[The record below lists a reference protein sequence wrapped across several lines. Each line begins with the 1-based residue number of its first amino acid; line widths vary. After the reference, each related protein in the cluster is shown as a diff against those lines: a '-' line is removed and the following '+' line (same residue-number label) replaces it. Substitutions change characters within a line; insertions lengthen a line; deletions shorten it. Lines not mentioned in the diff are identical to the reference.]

1 MKGSTHR
8 RCYCRDPKTG
18 KPLGKKCPQLTS
30 RKHGTYSI
38 RQELPPRED
47 GTRRSFS
54 RAGYETLKAA
64 QADLDH
70 VRALIGLTDMDDAE
84 GLDQIA
90 ELLEAVADEKS
101 PLPDIE
107 STRRRLSHGLDL
119 TSRLTVGEWLDIW
132 LAGKKG
138 RQSAISRDEGNIRVH
153 LKPRIGHLRLD
164 RLRVTHLSEMFEA
177 MAEDNVEIA
186 GGNAARHKAVEDLAQ
201 IPWKGREPR
210 ARRKAMKT
218 AIAEMEPYR
227 RIAGPATRQ
236 RVRSTLRAALNAA
249 IAQQL
254 ITFNPAAHV
263 ELEAGKRPKA
273 LVWTEE
279 RILHWK
285 RTGERPS
292 PVMVWTPEHT
302 GRFLDHIAEDRLYA
316 LFHLVAFRG
325 LRRGE
330 ACGQRWTDTRLDAAL
345 ITVAKQLVVDGWEV
359 YEDDPKTD
367 AGARTIALDSDTVQD
382 LRLHRDQQGKDR
394 KEWGSAWVETGRVFT
409 RENGEPLHPANV
421 TRRFIELYEEIGL
434 PPIRLHDLRHGAA
447 TLAHAAGAGLKDI
460 QEMLGH
466 SSITITSDT
475 YTSLLP
481 EADLAIAEAA
491 ARLVPR
497 ARAASENTV
506 PEGESLSD
514 DGEKPGPES
523 LPDGDDPLGD
533 ISEINSPSAHAPLT
547 QTAPDEE
554 SEAE

>member
-8 RCYCRDPKTG
+8 RCYCRDPHTG
-18 KPLGKKCPQLTS
+18 KPLGKNCPKLSS
-30 RKHGTYSI
+30 RKHGSYSI

-54 RAGYETLKAA
+54 RAGYETLKEA

-70 VRALIGLTDMDDAE
+70 VRALLGLAESDDPEA
-84 GLDQIA
+84 LAQIA
-90 ELLEAVADEKS
+90 QLLETVAAEKA
-101 PLPDIE
+101 PLPNIE

-119 TSRLTVGEWLDIW
+119 ISRLTVGEWLDMW

-138 RQSAISRDEGNIRVH
+138 RQSAISRDESNIRVH

-164 RLRVTHLSEMFEA
+164 RLRVSHLSEMFEA
-177 MAEDNVEIA
+177 IAEDNVEIA
-186 GGNAARHKAVEDLAQ
+186 EGNAARRKAFEELARV
-201 IPWKGREPR
+201 PWKGREPR
-210 ARRKAMKT
+210 ARRKAMKA
-218 AIAEMEPYR
+218 AIADMEPYR
-227 RIAGPATRQ
+227 RIVGPATRQ
-236 RVRSTLRAALNAA
+236 RVRSTLRAALNSA
-249 IAQQL
+249 IAQQM

-279 RILHWK
+279 RVLHWQ
-285 RTGERPS
+285 RTGEKS
-292 PVMVWTPEHT
+292 SSVMVWTPEHT
-302 GRFLDHIAEDRLYA
+302 GLFLDHAADDRLYA
-316 LFHLVAFRG
+316 LFHLIAFRG

-330 ACGQRWTDTRLDAAL
+330 ACGQKWTDTHLDAGL

-367 AGARTIALDSDTVQD
+367 AGARTIALDANTVEVLRQHRARQD
-382 LRLHRDQQGKDR
+382 EEREK
-394 KEWGSAWVETGRVFT
+394 WGTAWVETGRVFT
-409 RENGEPLHPANV
+409 RENGELLHPANV

-434 PPIRLHDLRHGAA
+434 PPVRLHDLRHGAA
-447 TLAHAAGAGLKDI
+447 TLAHAAGADLKDI

-466 SSITITSDT
+466 SSITITADT

-497 ARAASENTV
+497 ARAPRDV
-506 PEGESLSD
+506 
-514 DGEKPGPES
+514 
-523 LPDGDDPLGD
+523 PDGADRLGE
-533 ISEINSPSAHAPLT
+533 ISGAATPSAHAART
-547 QTAPDEE
+547 QTAPDET